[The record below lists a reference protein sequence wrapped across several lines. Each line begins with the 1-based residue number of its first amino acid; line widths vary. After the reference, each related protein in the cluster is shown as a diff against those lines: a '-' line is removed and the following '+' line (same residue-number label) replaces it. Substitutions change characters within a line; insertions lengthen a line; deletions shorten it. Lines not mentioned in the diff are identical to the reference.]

1 MKSYNAS
8 FCISLNLLLL
18 LKVVER
24 VMYFLDEIRCLD
36 IMQLIRNQSEI
47 SKLRAH
53 FREIRF
59 F

>member
-36 IMQLIRNQSEI
+36 IMQLIRN
-47 SKLRAH
+47 
-53 FREIRF
+53 
-59 F
+59 